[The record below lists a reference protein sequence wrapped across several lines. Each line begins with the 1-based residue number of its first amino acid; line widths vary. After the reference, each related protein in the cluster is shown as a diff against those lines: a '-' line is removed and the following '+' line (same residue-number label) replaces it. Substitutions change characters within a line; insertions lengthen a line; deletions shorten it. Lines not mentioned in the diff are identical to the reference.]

1 MGTTPSSTKII
12 PIVLEESLYQLIET
26 QAQIAGET
34 PEAFI
39 LNRLHDSIE
48 AWTDYCFKPPRR
60 FPFCFFNDSR
70 ILSPV

>member
-1 MGTTPSSTKII
+1 MGTTPSSTKVI

-26 QAQIAGET
+26 QEKIAGET

-48 AWTDYCFKPPRR
+48 AWTDYCSAVSMLNNEEQEHFHLRVA
-60 FPFCFFNDSR
+60 D
-70 ILSPV
+70 

>member
-48 AWTDYCFKPPRR
+48 AWTDYCSAVSMLNNEEQEHFHLRVA
-60 FPFCFFNDSR
+60 D
-70 ILSPV
+70 